1 MPWESCPVPPV
12 PGHCAAVAA
21 GTWDSEV
28 GKVTVRCPDG
38 LAWPNSSAAMAG
50 PSCWPGYQASNT
62 PATEDS
68 HGMVTAEP
76 VFSTTIVCGFAAA
89 TAEISELSALDRLM
103 LLRSL
108 PSDSSLLTNTTATL
122 DEAASAAA
130 ELSED
135 PSL

>member
-1 MPWESCPVPPV
+1 M
-12 PGHCAAVAA
+12 AV
-21 GTWDSEV
+21 
-28 GKVTVRCPDG
+28 
-38 LAWPNSSAAMAG
+38 

-89 TAEISELSALDRLM
+89 TAEISELSALGRSM

-130 ELSED
+130 ELSEE

>member
-1 MPWESCPVPPV
+1 MPSEYCTVPPV
-12 PGHCAAVAA
+12 PGHCAAAAA

-28 GKVTVRCPDG
+28 GKGTVRCPDG

-50 PSCWPGYQASNT
+50 LSCRPGSQASNT

-76 VFSTTIVCGFAAA
+76 VFSTTIVCGFAVA
-89 TAEISELSALDRLM
+89 TEEISELSALDRSM

-108 PSDSSLLTNTTATL
+108 PSDSLLLTNTTATL

-130 ELSED
+130 ELSEE